1 MLYEEFLYIQNTD
14 EIDFEQ
20 MEKYDIK
27 ILIKEM
33 KEYVKS
39 FNDIIRA
46 YKEIEDFKKN
56 QVEYFKEYIEDCG
69 YDFEIS
75 EEA

>member
-14 EIDFEQ
+14 EIDFEE

-27 ILIKEM
+27 MLIKEM

-56 QVEYFKEYIEDCG
+56 QIEYFKEYIEDCD

>member
-1 MLYEEFLYIQNTD
+1 MLFRS
-14 EIDFEQ
+14 
-20 MEKYDIK
+20 
-27 ILIKEM
+27 IKEM

-69 YDFEIS
+69 YNFEIS